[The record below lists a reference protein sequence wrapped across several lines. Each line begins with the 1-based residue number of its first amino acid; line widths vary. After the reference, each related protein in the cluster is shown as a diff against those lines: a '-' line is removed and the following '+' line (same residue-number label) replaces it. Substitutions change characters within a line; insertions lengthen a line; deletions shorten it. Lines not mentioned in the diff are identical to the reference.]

1 MLIIARNKLKFLQ
14 AGREL
19 TIAHRNPTRYQHG
32 RNYALGLDHRRS
44 SAASRSSRSKPPAL
58 RVRLARHYEPI
69 RLLAARSQYG
79 YVDNPAQAL
88 RDEPE
93 AISPQDL
100 NHLASQAH
108 ARYAQQRADELA
120 AQQARSL
127 GIRVKEAAGRG
138 DLIECKALGAQLAA
152 LSAGTADIS
161 YRQAG

>member
-32 RNYALGLDHRRS
+32 RNYALGLDHRRTICRVEILEIQ
-44 SAASRSSRSKPPAL
+44 AAGL

-93 AISPQDL
+93 AINPQDL

-108 ARYAQQRADELA
+108 APLRAA
-120 AQQARSL
+120 ARRP
-127 GIRVKEAAGRG
+127 IRRAAGPVAR
-138 DLIECKALGAQLAA
+138 DPRQRSRRPRRPHRMQSARRAA
-152 LSAGTADIS
+152 RRIIRRDG
-161 YRQAG
+161 

>member
-19 TIAHRNPTRYQHG
+19 TIEHRNPLRYQHG
-32 RNYALGLDHRRS
+32 RSYALGLDHRRTICRVEILDIT
-44 SAASRSSRSKPPAL
+44 AGGL

-100 NHLASQAH
+100 NHLAQQAD
-108 ARYAQQRADELA
+108 ARFMAQRAEQVA

-138 DLIECKALGAQLAA
+138 DIVECKALGAQLAA
-152 LSAGTADIS
+152 LTAGTTDIS